1 MHLASFDIGINK
13 WKLFILCFLL
23 ILFVG
28 LVLIILASFFLIKWM
43 RISIDEH
50 NVYFNEYSSAC
61 KKMLKKYGNYSIRRL
76 YLVRQPITKMARI
89 FMNLITLNHFD
100 DAVTRYIDT
109 KDRVFYPRHTFLIAE
124 IKLPDNSRKSVL
136 IEKNN
141 CIKLAVDFHMR
152 EEQDVCRVQ
161 LDSKTHTIKSI
172 LERTRERI
180 GNKEFFNWH
189 ICRNNCQMLIKE
201 ILITL
206 GQFNVKR
213 ERFMY
218 QADFANKLDFS
229 DFSLHIIN
237 CIANTYNM
245 IENYLGISL
254 YF

>member
-1 MHLASFDIGINK
+1 MNLASLGIIRSR
-13 WKLFILCFLL
+13 WKLLLAILFLVLVAGFVLL
-23 ILFVG
+23 ILT
-28 LVLIILASFFLIKWM
+28 SFFIIKWM
-43 RISIDEH
+43 RIGIDEH

-61 KKMLKKYGNYSIRRL
+61 KRMLQKYGNYPIRRL

-100 DAVTRYIDT
+100 DAVTKYIDS

-124 IKLPDNSRKSVL
+124 IKLPNNTRKSVL

-161 LDSKTHTIKSI
+161 LDSKKHTIKSI

-189 ICRNNCQMLIKE
+189 ICKNNCQMIIKE

-206 GQFNVKR
+206 NQFNAKR